1 VKSISVKNIIFSIIL
16 IAIIIGCFS
25 LGIWQVDRYSQKK
38 QLNNTPSDGVTVN
51 ITELISRQ
59 QSEDHIGKI
68 VDVEGHF
75 IADSVFKLDNK
86 MSDSVYGVDVFS
98 LFRELSTDRVYL
110 VNMGWYEVGNNRDR
124 LSNQFS
130 FDGEHRLKA
139 KVANFPSKP
148 PFIDAD
154 HFRDDNIQDLWLF
167 VNKEFLVQHYGVSVE
182 ELILVNQLPS
192 NPLKYRET
200 KKPDN
205 AFMHI
210 LYAIQWFLFSF
221 FALFGLIKIYK

>member
-1 VKSISVKNIIFSIIL
+1 MKSINVKNILFGIIL
-16 IAIIIGCFS
+16 TAIVVGCFL
-25 LGIWQVDRYSQKK
+25 LGIWQVDRYSQK
-38 QLNNTPSDGVTVN
+38 QRLNDTPSDDIEVN
-51 ITELISRQ
+51 IAELTSTQ
-59 QSEDHIGKI
+59 NADQYVGKTI
-68 VDVEGHF
+68 HVQGRF
-75 IADSVFKLDNK
+75 IPDTVFKLDNK

-98 LFRELSTDRVYL
+98 QFTETTTGRTYL
-110 VNMGWYEVGNNRDR
+110 VNMGWFEVGNKRDR
-124 LSNQFS
+124 LAKQFS
-130 FDGEHRLKA
+130 FDGEQHIKA
-139 KVANFPSKP
+139 KVAHYPSKP

-154 HFRDDNIQDLWLF
+154 QFRDENINDLWLF
-167 VNKEFLVQHYGVSVE
+167 INKEFLMKRYGGSIE
-182 ELILVNQLPS
+182 ELILINQQPS